1 MVEQGPLQRAPRQNC
16 LLTRV
21 KRTLMSFRFHLR
33 WEPYAWSE
41 MEKIDRLY
49 ESLKGKAMWY
59 VCSLP
64 RALTGN
70 YRSPRESLT
79 KLFVRKEPPSTVRR
93 KLAEIRQKGQS
104 NDEFVEKVRWL
115 VTRAYPGTDLEMNCL
130 LQKPFW
136 GATANQGLHMMCLT
150 ELQGR

>member
-21 KRTLMSFRFHLR
+21 KRTLMYFWFHLR
-33 WEPYAWSE
+33 LETYAWSE
-41 MEKIDRLY
+41 MEKRDRLY

-70 YRSPRESLT
+70 
-79 KLFVRKEPPSTVRR
+79 
-93 KLAEIRQKGQS
+93 
-104 NDEFVEKVRWL
+104 
-115 VTRAYPGTDLEMNCL
+115 
-130 LQKPFW
+130 
-136 GATANQGLHMMCLT
+136 
-150 ELQGR
+150 